1 MRELHRDA
9 NVMREHHRGGNV
21 MREHHRGGNVMRA
34 DAALN
39 NYAVRALVLH
49 LRIER
54 ALLDVSPK
62 FYGEL

>member
-1 MRELHRDA
+1 MWELHRDA
-9 NVMREHHRGGNV
+9 NVMW
-21 MREHHRGGNVMRA
+21 A

-49 LRIER
+49 LHNER
-54 ALLDVSPK
+54 ALLDANLK